1 MLSQISVVAVL
12 RTECH
17 LESLEKKGVEE
28 FVFFFFFC
36 SDLGK
41 SSNNFTAMM
50 ALEVLCITRQCQNI
64 CKYHV
69 CSDSYDSRECS
80 GRSQVWKDTVSRQ
93 QDTWFRGQLES
104 LLQGS
109 RSS

>member
-17 LESLEKKGVEE
+17 LESLEKKEVEE
-28 FVFFFFFC
+28 FVFC
-36 SDLGK
+36 SDIGK
-41 SSNNFTAMM
+41 SSNNFTATM
-50 ALEVLCITRQCQNI
+50 ALEVLCVTRQCQNI
-64 CKYHV
+64 CKCPV

-109 RSS
+109 RSR